1 VDKLKHIRTNQEIML
16 GIIQFLHIPIGS
28 EVDILPSNCIKSK
41 ELPFSQTD
49 TERVQNQSKK
59 RGILELIV

>member
-1 VDKLKHIRTNQEIML
+1 ML
-16 GIIQFLHIPIGS
+16 GIIQFLPMPTES
-28 EVDILPSNCIKSK
+28 EVDIFPSNYIKSK
-41 ELPFSQTD
+41 ELPFLQTD

>member
-1 VDKLKHIRTNQEIML
+1 ML

>member
-1 VDKLKHIRTNQEIML
+1 ML
-16 GIIQFLHIPIGS
+16 GIIQFLNMPTES
-28 EVDILPSNCIKSK
+28 EIDIFPSDYIKSK

-49 TERVQNQSKK
+49 TERAQNQSKK